1 MVDFKK
7 LLKNHVGA
15 RPQEVS
21 MPKTAAKPQQKKG
34 SQFDDSNRG
43 VLFVNDK
50 DGNDSRPD
58 FTGNLAIK
66 PEDYES
72 GDDGLIRIRLAAW
85 KKESDKVGEYLSI
98 AASAPQQS

>member
-1 MVDFKK
+1 M
-7 LLKNHVGA
+7 A
-15 RPQEVS
+15 
-21 MPKTAAKPQQKKG
+21 KTAAKPQQTQKG

-50 DGNDSRPD
+50 DGNDARPD

-66 PEDYES
+66 PEDYEA

-85 KKESDKVGEYLSI
+85 NKNSGKVGDYLSI
-98 AASAPQQS
+98 AASAPQS